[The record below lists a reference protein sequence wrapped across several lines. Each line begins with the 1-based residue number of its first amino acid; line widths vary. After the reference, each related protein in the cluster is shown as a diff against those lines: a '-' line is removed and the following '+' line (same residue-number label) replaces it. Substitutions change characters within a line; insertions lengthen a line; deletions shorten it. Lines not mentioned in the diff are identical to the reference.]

1 MKPFLE
7 EFFPSILRK
16 SARAETNVYCVYD
29 NQLFTLFTSSL
40 HLAGL
45 ISSLLA
51 SRVTTTLGRRNT
63 MIFGGCIFFAG
74 GAINAAAQNIFMLI
88 LGRILLGFGVGFT
101 NQVSI
106 IFIIN
111 HILVILIF
119 IRCFFIYAFI
129 IKGLIRTF
137 EFNSFSCYLVQLRH

>member
-16 SARAETNVYCVYD
+16 SARAETNAYCVYD

-51 SRVTTTLGRRNT
+51 SRVTTALGRRNT

-74 GAINAAAQNIFMLI
+74 GAINGAAQNIFMLI

-101 NQVSI
+101 NQV
-106 IFIIN
+106 
-111 HILVILIF
+111 
-119 IRCFFIYAFI
+119 IRIYA
-129 IKGLIRTF
+129 
-137 EFNSFSCYLVQLRH
+137 S